1 MKEEF
6 LHHVWKHQLWNTMDL
21 NTINNETIIVKKI
34 GQYNRNS
41 GPDFLNSQIIINEQ
55 LWVGNVEI
63 HKKSSDW
70 EKHKHQNDAA
80 YNNVILHVV
89 FRNDK
94 KIFDNNLREIPT
106 LETQGLISKS
116 LLGKYN
122 NLNLSKAKI
131 PCNSFLKEIDI
142 AVFQDFSNQLILER
156 LEDKSKLLS
165 EKMQVNKNDIEATF
179 YSLICKSIGLKIN
192 AQPMEILSEYLPF
205 QLVRKHQHNIMQLT
219 ALFFGVSGFLQD
231 DFTEDYPQKLQV
243 EFKYLKHK
251 YNLKIM
257 EKSLWKFLRLRPA
270 SFPTIRLAQLVA
282 IFSKYQNLVS
292 LILEAKD
299 KKELK
304 NIFTV
309 TPDKYWDTHYT
320 FDNISRKIEKK
331 IGEKSIEIIIINAVV
346 PLLYFYEKKDS
357 KIIQNAI
364 DFLKDIKAERN
375 TITKKF
381 SESGL
386 PIKSAKNSQAIIQL
400 YNNYCSLKKCLN
412 CKLGKHILGNA

>member
-1 MKEEF
+1 
-6 LHHVWKHQLWNTMDL
+6 MDL